1 MHLKELLV
9 HVLGHTEHIRYNFVT
24 SATKRGG
31 DKAVKEQNFVCCWS
45 QAGINSN
52 LSVITSGC

>member
-9 HVLGHTEHIRYNFVT
+9 YVLGHTEHIRCNFAT

-52 LSVITSGC
+52 YSVINLEC

>member
-9 HVLGHTEHIRYNFVT
+9 YVLGHTEHIRFNFVT

-31 DKAVKEQNFVCCWS
+31 GKAVKEQNFVCCWS

-52 LSVITSGC
+52 